1 MTKWL
6 NNKSKEVSCWNCA
19 YFPTTTLTCLRRH
32 KHWLITSV
40 TWFLQ
45 FICFTCKWVTSGIS
59 PRGGQIQW
67 LGNKWYTLSIFSLW
81 PLDAISF
88 TNIVQLHL
96 KKLLI
101 ISGLV
106 GFAFVFGG
114 GPVTKSSLL
123 CWYKML
129 LTAVR
134 QACCLWFTLLSNARQ
149 VVMGVFHLDIRE
161 MLPQEALEKKGRS
174 EH

>member
-1 MTKWL
+1 MTGKQVIHIKHL
-6 NNKSKEVSCWNCA
+6 FLMAPGC
-19 YFPTTTLTCLRRH
+19 YFFH
-32 KHWLITSV
+32 KHCPIA
-40 TWFLQ
+40 F
-45 FICFTCKWVTSGIS
+45 
-59 PRGGQIQW
+59 
-67 LGNKWYTLSIFSLW
+67 
-81 PLDAISF
+81 
-88 TNIVQLHL
+88 

-123 CWYKML
+123 CWCKML
-129 LTAVR
+129 LIAVR

-149 VVMGVFHLDIRE
+149 VVMDVFHLDSRE
-161 MLPQEALEKKGRS
+161 VLPQEALEKKGRS